1 MSETDPDL
9 EFRKMADA
17 FIDVANKQLKGD
29 NREIVGMAILYAAA
43 RFNSFVTAAHAPD
56 LTKFDTDRDKAF
68 DFFVGKYREML
79 NENLDDYRK
88 LYDESM
94 KYTHLMK
101 KP

>member
-1 MSETDPDL
+1 MSEEDPDV

-17 FIDVANKQLKGD
+17 FIDVANKQIKGD

-43 RFNSFVTAAHAPD
+43 RFNSFVAASHAPD
-56 LTKFDTDRDKAF
+56 LKKFDVDRNKAF
-68 DFFVGKYREML
+68 EFFVGKYREML

-94 KYTHLMK
+94 KYSHLMK
-101 KP
+101 KQ